1 MTQGQGALGSA
12 ALQVCR
18 PVFLFRLWAM
28 ELAVTSSI
36 ASTFYVSGLPSTRRD
51 MSCLE
56 PMTRSFCVLDVLPA
70 VSRNVSRKPVGAQ
83 AIGDS
88 EAALRD
94 AEAGIAATRQEE
106 QELKERRNTLQN
118 KKQKLWASADEADK
132 ATGTLKSELQRL
144 EKRVRFLDVY
154 PVIP

>member
-1 MTQGQGALGSA
+1 MTHT
-12 ALQVCR
+12 CR
-18 PVFLFRLWAM
+18 
-28 ELAVTSSI
+28 
-36 ASTFYVSGLPSTRRD
+36 
-51 MSCLE
+51 
-56 PMTRSFCVLDVLPA
+56 VLDVLPA

-106 QELKERRNTLQN
+106 QELKDRRNTLQN

-144 EKRVRFLDVY
+144 EKRARSWLSTLSSLNPINISAWLLDMTCIHQTRQTAAG
-154 PVIP
+154 PGL